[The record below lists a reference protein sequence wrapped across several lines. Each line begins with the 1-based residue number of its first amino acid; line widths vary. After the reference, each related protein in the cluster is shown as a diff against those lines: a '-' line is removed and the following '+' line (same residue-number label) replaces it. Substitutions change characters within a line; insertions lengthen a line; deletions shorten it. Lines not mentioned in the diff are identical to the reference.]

1 MPFRYDQYHPALTDT
16 IAARIANQ
24 GAIEA
29 QRAQSVGN
37 AWAGAI
43 QNIGQSVA
51 QIPGQIQQQ
60 KEQALRQQIGQQQV
74 QQGAINLDQA
84 QQANEARDLFK
95 ATIKTTPMVK
105 EQGMDLYDI
114 PAISQRLGAAGMD
127 PSPFAKNLAELNDS
141 FRSFNAARQSVVVN
155 GAQKIAAAGND
166 PDLAL
171 HFLDSIENNGVYS
184 KDQIGQ
190 FRQLIQQGG
199 QPAVEKL
206 TAYLMGPQKG
216 EVVPA
221 GASVVNPVTQKPMY
235 TAPEKPMSVAPGASL
250 VNPQTG
256 ATVFQAPEK
265 QTANEWKD
273 VLLDGKP
280 AKVFVDPKTRTVT
293 TLGGQVVDNADARIK
308 PVPPASVQ
316 INNTN
321 RAGAPGDYTKTGD
334 EFLQTVPA
342 QWRQTVKKIANYDED
357 PTKVASMRGGMREQL
372 MQWVNQVNPAY
383 DASQFSN
390 RAPTRKAYTTGTQGQ
405 QINALNTAIG
415 HLDQLIPI
423 AEKLNNGSFVPGNE
437 VMNRLSSM
445 FGSQQVTNFE
455 TLKDALA
462 GEVAS
467 VLSKGAA
474 TVSGIQAEKEKI
486 KGASSPQQL
495 AGYVKTL
502 IPLLGSKLSAL
513 DYQYHQAMGPDDA
526 FSALSPTSKSTLARY
541 GFDPSSH
548 PGGGD
553 SAGVSVTSPSGK
565 TFTFKTQA
573 DADKAVSAAKSKGLW
588 K

>member
-372 MQWVNQVNPAY
+372 MHGGSEA
-383 DASQFSN
+383 ARLRSL
-390 RAPTRKAYTTGTQGQ
+390 GCG
-405 QINALNTAIG
+405 
-415 HLDQLIPI
+415 
-423 AEKLNNGSFVPGNE
+423 NG
-437 VMNRLSSM
+437 
-445 FGSQQVTNFE
+445 
-455 TLKDALA
+455 
-462 GEVAS
+462 
-467 VLSKGAA
+467 
-474 TVSGIQAEKEKI
+474 
-486 KGASSPQQL
+486 
-495 AGYVKTL
+495 
-502 IPLLGSKLSAL
+502 
-513 DYQYHQAMGPDDA
+513 
-526 FSALSPTSKSTLARY
+526 LAR
-541 GFDPSSH
+541 H
-548 PGGGD
+548 AEAHRAVEQW
-553 SAGVSVTSPSGK
+553 SAVATEPV
-565 TFTFKTQA
+565 
-573 DADKAVSAAKSKGLW
+573 D
-588 K
+588 